1 MFQVQKDKVKIQCF
15 DYDLCKYLAVNCI
28 SLVYYL
34 KNAYISGNIGFGV
47 FFLHELHTNSPWIA
61 LQVCKGMF
69 LMSLLFNVPALRE
82 LRFYNCSYKR

>member
-34 KNAYISGNIGFGV
+34 KNAYISGNIGFGY
-47 FFLHELHTNSPWIA
+47 FFCMSCTQIVHEL
-61 LQVCKGMF
+61 L
-69 LMSLLFNVPALRE
+69 
-82 LRFYNCSYKR
+82 YKRAKACF